1 VRVVIAPDH
10 FGGPL
15 SSPVATAALAHGWTE
30 RGHEVVS
37 VPMSDGGAGLVE
49 AVQAARGGDLVA
61 LTLPGAGGGAAR
73 PATVLHVTGRSGGT
87 AYAEVSVALDGVG
100 AAADPLTLARAGSSA
115 AAADLLVGAL
125 GTGARRVV
133 LGVGAVA
140 VHDGGAGFLGRLTE
154 LLGEPGAG
162 PARGAGPGIAGEPTV
177 AGGPPGTAGGAGSR
191 ETARGPVGAAATTPG
206 TALGAWVPALRHVL
220 AGTEII
226 VAAATDFPLLGLH
239 GAGASLSERPGID
252 AAHAQEIERDVA
264 AFAADLEEAVARAV
278 AVRAADGPDLGGA
291 AGSDLLAGARR
302 HAGHRHAERP
312 TPARR
317 ATYSG
322 AGGGLA
328 FALALLGARV
338 LAGSDVVATEVGL
351 DDRLAGADL
360 VVTGTAVLDGNALH
374 EGVPAA
380 VGNRAMTHGLPVV
393 AIAHEVHVNRRE
405 LARVGISAA
414 YPVLDT
420 PLSPSAG
427 SGSTDPAEGLGR
439 TDQLSALRAR
449 GDRVARSWG
458 R

>member
-1 VRVVIAPDH
+1 MRVVIAPDH

-30 RGHEVVS
+30 RGHEVVG

-49 AVQAARGGDLVA
+49 AVHAARGGDLVA
-61 LTLPGAGGGAAR
+61 LTLPGASGGADR
-73 PATVLHVTGRSGGT
+73 PATVLHVPGRSGGT
-87 AYAEVSVALDGVG
+87 AYAEASVALDGVG
-100 AAADPLTLARAGSSA
+100 TDADPLTLARGGSSA

-125 GTGARRVV
+125 GTGARRVM

-140 VHDGGAGFLGRLTE
+140 VHDGGAGFLSRLTD
-154 LLGEPGAG
+154 LVGES
-162 PARGAGPGIAGEPTV
+162 
-177 AGGPPGTAGGAGSR
+177 GG
-191 ETARGPVGAAATTPG
+191 AATTEG
-206 TALGAWVPALRHVL
+206 AALGARLPALRRAL
-220 AGTEII
+220 AGTEIV
-226 VAAATDFPLLGLH
+226 VAAATDIPLLGLH

-252 AAHAQEIERDVA
+252 AADAQEIERDVA
-264 AFAADLEEAVARAV
+264 AFAADLEEAAA
-278 AVRAADGPDLGGA
+278 RAADGTATPGRGGT
-291 AGSDLLAGARR
+291 GVGTDLLAGARA
-302 HAGHRHAERP
+302 HSGHRHAERP
-312 TPARR
+312 APARR

-351 DDRLAGADL
+351 DDRITDADL
-360 VVTGTAVLDGNALH
+360 VVTGTAVLDGDALH

-380 VGNRAMTHGLPVV
+380 VGSRAMTHGLPVV

-420 PLSPSAG
+420 PLSPTG
-427 SGSTDPAEGLGR
+427 GTEVDR
-439 TDQLSALRAR
+439 TDALSALRAR

>member
-1 VRVVIAPDH
+1 MIPPTVAGAQWGQVGIRTWETDRVRVVIAPDH

-15 SSPVATAALAHGWTE
+15 SSRVATAALAQGWTE
-30 RGHEVVS
+30 RGHEVVG

-49 AVQAARGGDLVA
+49 AVHAARGGDLVA
-61 LTLPGAGGGAAR
+61 LTLPGAVGVADR
-73 PATVLHVTGRSGGT
+73 PATVLHVPGRSGGT
-87 AYAEVSVALDGVG
+87 AYAEASVALDGVG
-100 AAADPLTLARAGSSA
+100 TAADPLTLARGGSSA

-140 VHDGGAGFLGRLTE
+140 VHDGGAGFLSRLTD
-154 LLGEPGAG
+154 LVGES
-162 PARGAGPGIAGEPTV
+162 
-177 AGGPPGTAGGAGSR
+177 GGAAPT
-191 ETARGPVGAAATTPG
+191 EGA
-206 TALGAWVPALRHVL
+206 ALGARLPALRRAL
-220 AGTEII
+220 AGTEIV
-226 VAAATDFPLLGLH
+226 VAAATDIPLLGLH

-252 AAHAQEIERDVA
+252 AADAQAIERDVA
-264 AFAADLEEAVARAV
+264 AFAADLEEAAA
-278 AVRAADGPDLGGA
+278 RAADGAATRGSG
-291 AGSDLLAGARR
+291 AGSDLLAGARA

-312 TPARR
+312 APARR

-351 DDRLAGADL
+351 DDRIADADL
-360 VVTGTAVLDGNALH
+360 VVTGTAVLDGDALH

-380 VGNRAMTHGLPVV
+380 VGSRAMTHGLPVV

-420 PLSPSAG
+420 PLSPTG
-427 SGSTDPAEGLGR
+427 GTEVDR
-439 TDQLSALRAR
+439 TDALSALRAR

>member
-1 VRVVIAPDH
+1 MRVVIAPDH

-15 SSPVATAALAHGWTE
+15 SSPVASAALAHGWTE
-30 RGHEVVS
+30 RGHEVVA

-49 AVQAARGGDLVA
+49 AVHAARGGNMVA
-61 LTLPGAGGGAAR
+61 LTLPGGTGGADR
-73 PATVLHVTGRSGGT
+73 PATVLHVPGRSGGT
-87 AYAEVSVALDGVG
+87 AYAEASVALDGVG
-100 AAADPLTLARAGSSA
+100 TAADPLTLARSGSSA

-140 VHDGGAGFLGRLTE
+140 VHDGGAGFLSRLTE
-154 LLGEPGAG
+154 LLGESGAG
-162 PARGAGPGIAGEPTV
+162 PAPGAAPGLAGLLATPGEPV
-177 AGGPPGTAGGAGSR
+177 GG
-191 ETARGPVGAAATTPG
+191 AATTPG
-206 TALGAWVPALRHVL
+206 AALGARVPALRRAL

-226 VAAATDFPLLGLH
+226 VAAATDIPLLGLH

-252 AAHAQEIERDVA
+252 AVDAQEIERDVA
-264 AFAADLEEAVARAV
+264 TFAADLEEAAA
-278 AVRAADGPDLGGA
+278 RAADGAATPGPGGSGV
-291 AGSDLLAGARR
+291 GSDLLAGARE
-302 HAGHRHAERP
+302 HAGHRHVERP
-312 TPARR
+312 APARR
-317 ATYSG
+317 AAYSG

-351 DDRLAGADL
+351 DDRVAEADL
-360 VVTGTAVLDGNALH
+360 VVTGTAVLDGDALH

-380 VGNRAMTHGLPVV
+380 VGNRAMTYGLPVV

-420 PLSPSAG
+420 PLSPSGGSEAG
-427 SGSTDPAEGLGR
+427 RDAGGTDAW
-439 TDQLSALRAR
+439 SALRTR